1 MQSASPVE
9 RADLISRRRARLLP
23 LLAILFIA
31 GQPLYFARIG
41 YRLAD
46 LQAAAWLV
54 WALVLLAALAF
65 AGGRFAGAAVRDLVE
80 DEVSSANRLRA
91 YATGFWAASLST
103 VALFAY
109 SLFDN
114 LKAQESLHI
123 VLTVG
128 IGAALLRFGALER
141 RALADG

>member
-1 MQSASPVE
+1 MQSQSPVE
-9 RADLISRRRARLLP
+9 RADRISRRRARLFP
-23 LLAILFIA
+23 VLAILFIA

-41 YRLAD
+41 YGVAD
-46 LQAAAWLV
+46 LQGALWLG
-54 WALVLLAALAF
+54 WALILLAALAF
-65 AGGRFAGAAVRDLVE
+65 AGGRFAGAAVRDMVE
-80 DEVSSANRLRA
+80 DEVSRANRLRA

-103 VALFAY
+103 VALFAF

-123 VLTVG
+123 ILTAG

>member
-1 MQSASPVE
+1 MQSSSPVE
-9 RADLISRRRARLLP
+9 RADRISRRRARLLP
-23 LLAILFIA
+23 VLGILFIA
-31 GQPLYFARIG
+31 GQPLYFANIG
-41 YRLAD
+41 YRLAN
-46 LQAAAWLV
+46 LRAAAWLA

-65 AGGRFAGAAVRDLVE
+65 AGGRFAGAAVRDMVE
-80 DEVSSANRLRA
+80 DEVSRSNRLRA
-91 YATGFWAASLST
+91 YATGFWAASLCT
-103 VALFAY
+103 VTLFAF

-123 VLTVG
+123 ILTAG

>member
-1 MQSASPVE
+1 MQSPSPVE
-9 RADLISRRRARLLP
+9 RADRISRRRARLLP
-23 LLAILFIA
+23 LLALLFIA
-31 GQPLYFARIG
+31 GQPLYFARLG
-41 YRLAD
+41 YGLAD
-46 LQAAAWLV
+46 MQAAAWLA

-65 AGGRFAGAAVRDLVE
+65 AGRFAGAAVRDLVE
-80 DEVSSANRLRA
+80 DEVSRANRLRA
-91 YATGFWAASLST
+91 YATGFWAASLGT

-109 SLFDN
+109 SLIDT
-114 LKAQESLHI
+114 LKAQESLHL